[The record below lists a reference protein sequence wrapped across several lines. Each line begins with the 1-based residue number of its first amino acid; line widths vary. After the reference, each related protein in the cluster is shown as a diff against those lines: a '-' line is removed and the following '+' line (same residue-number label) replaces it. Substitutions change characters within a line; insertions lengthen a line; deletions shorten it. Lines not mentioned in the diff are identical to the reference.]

1 MRSLQSRERAQPNE
15 AAEVISKLEGEIR
28 ELVFGATTV
37 SALPRRTDNELAA
50 NSISSMLSGVS
61 ETSLQE
67 IENRIGELQTLRE
80 LLQHEAGRVQRE
92 IVEHAVLIQSARQS
106 IRTISE
112 SLSFWQ
118 NDDAPRISA

>member
-28 ELVFGATTV
+28 E
-37 SALPRRTDNELAA
+37 ELAA
-50 NSISSMLSGVS
+50 NSISSLLPGVS

-67 IENRIGELQTLRE
+67 IEKHIGELQTLRE

-92 IVEHAVLIQSARQS
+92 IAEYVVLIQNARQS
-106 IRTISE
+106 MRTISE
-112 SLSFWQ
+112 SLSFLAERRRSQ
-118 NDDAPRISA
+118 N